1 MIFFKKLSTAIV
13 IFAASLAF
21 SSSAIA
27 NLDRQQINQIVDSL
41 GSSSFVDFSDFLGQL
56 ANSSLSDASAKDAA
70 RSYRSD
76 ETLDDQ
82 QSSTIYR
89 LLGIY
94 TRLKYGAQAIET
106 LKQLVAIPTFQ
117 IEGIE
122 QYENPNFLRFA
133 EVLEGIAND
142 FDLNFRNIDQRVYE
156 VTLVGSGEELVAF
169 HAHADVVPVN
179 PDLWVLADG
188 TRLDPFRVTQIGNR
202 LYGRG
207 TEDDKNGIV
216 ASLYAMKVIQEES
229 LSLLRNIRLLVDTT
243 EETSSTAI
251 PHYFQHNPTP
261 NFNIALDGSYPV
273 VIAEKGYGTVMAE
286 FPIRESAGEGAEIL
300 TISGGLATNQI
311 PSASVARIRSSR
323 PSQLVSKLNEYGA
336 LYIADNGNNFTINAV
351 AENNAVADD
360 NVVALSVVGISA
372 HSSEPESG
380 VNPVSRMLGF
390 LHKLHEKGIFQNNHI
405 TDAAR
410 YASNNWG
417 LDYLGNSLDI
427 AYSDKFMGPLTT
439 SITFVNID
447 QERLRL
453 AVNLRLPIGREPKQL
468 IAEVS
473 RKLDVWVGSSH
484 TDVIFSYNAGA
495 PMYRNPEGA
504 WVNAL
509 LDIAVQTM
517 DMPREFGSSAGG
529 TSVHNLPNGVQFGLA
544 MPNLK
549 FSGHNANEFK
559 TVDQFLIDLQ
569 IVTEVFAQLGRMSE
583 L

>member
-1 MIFFKKLSTAIV
+1 MIFLKRLSVSLIVFTALLTLSSTAT
-13 IFAASLAF
+13 
-21 SSSAIA
+21 A
-27 NLDRQQINQIVDSL
+27 NLDRQQINQIANSL
-41 GSSSFVDFSDFLGQL
+41 DSSSFDDFSDFLEQL
-56 ANSSLSDASAKDAA
+56 ANSSLSDASIRDMA
-70 RSYRSD
+70 RSYASG
-76 ETLDDQ
+76 ETLDNE

-94 TRLKYGAQAIET
+94 TRLKYGEQAIET
-106 LKQLVAIPTFQ
+106 LRQLVAIPTFQ
-117 IEGIE
+117 IEGVE
-122 QYENPNFLRFA
+122 QHENPNFIRFA
-133 EVLEGIAND
+133 EVLGDIAND
-142 FDLNFRNIDQRVYE
+142 FDLNFRNVDQRVYE
-156 VTLVGSGEELVAF
+156 ITLEGSSEELVAF

-188 TRLDPFRVTQIGNR
+188 THLDPFEVTQIGNR

-207 TEDDKNGIV
+207 TQDDKNGIV
-216 ASLYAMKVIQEES
+216 VALYAMKVIEEEN

-251 PHYFQHNPTP
+251 PYYFQNNPVP

-273 VIAEKGYGTVMAE
+273 MIAEKGYGTVMAE
-286 FPIRESAGEGAEIL
+286 FPIREGSGEGAEIVS
-300 TISGGLATNQI
+300 ISGGLATNQI
-311 PSASVARIRSSR
+311 PAASVVRIQSSR
-323 PSQLVSKLNEYGA
+323 PNQLVSQLNEYGA
-336 LYIADNGNNFTINAV
+336 LYMANNGDNFTVDAV
-351 AENNAVADD
+351 AENN
-360 NVVALSVVGISA
+360 VVVLKVVGISA
-372 HSSEPESG
+372 HSSEPETG

-390 LHKLHEKGIFQNNHI
+390 LHNLNNEGIFQDNHI

-410 YASNNWG
+410 YASINWG

-427 AYSDKFMGPLTT
+427 AYADEFMGPLTT
-439 SITFVNID
+439 ALTFISLD
-447 QERLRL
+447 RERLRL
-453 AVNLRLPIGREPKQL
+453 AVNLRLPIGRDPEQL

-473 RKLDVWVGSSH
+473 QKLDMWVDSSN
-484 TDVIFSYNAGA
+484 TDVTFNYNAGA

-509 LDIAVQTM
+509 LDIAAQTL

-529 TSVHNLPNGVQFGLA
+529 TSIHNLPNGVQFGLA

-549 FSGHNANEFK
+549 FTGHNANEFK

-569 IVTEVFAQLGRMSE
+569 IVTEVFAQLGLMPE

>member
-1 MIFFKKLSTAIV
+1 MVRFMKLSTAIV
-13 IFAASLAF
+13 MVSALLAF
-21 SSSAIA
+21 SSSVTA
-27 NLDRQQINQIVDSL
+27 NLDRQQINQIADTLS
-41 GSSSFVDFSDFLGQL
+41 SSSFEDFSDFLGQL
-56 ANSSLSDASAKDAA
+56 TNLSSSDTAARDAA
-70 RSYRSD
+70 RSYRAN
-76 ETLDDQ
+76 EKLDDQ
-82 QSSTIYR
+82 QSSTLFR

-94 TRLKYGAQAIET
+94 TRLKYGEQAIET

-117 IEGIE
+117 IEGVE
-122 QYENPNFLRFA
+122 QHKNSNFLRFA
-133 EVLEGIAND
+133 KVLEDIAND
-142 FDLNFRNIDQRVYE
+142 FKLNFRNIDQRVYE

-179 PDLWVLADG
+179 PDLWVLGDG
-188 TRLDPFRVTQIGNR
+188 TRLDPFKVTQIGDR

-216 ASLYAMKVIQEES
+216 ASLYAMKVIQEEK
-229 LSLLRNIRLLVDTT
+229 LSMRRNIRLLVDTT

-251 PHYFQHNPTP
+251 PYYFQNNPTP
-261 NFNIALDGSYPV
+261 DFNIALDGSYPV

-286 FPIRESAGEGAEIL
+286 FPVRESSGEGAEVL

-311 PSASVARIRSSR
+311 PSVSVARIQSSR
-323 PSQLVSKLNEYGA
+323 PNKLVSQLNEYGA
-336 LYIADNGNNFTINAV
+336 LYVAGNGDNFTINAV
-351 AENNAVADD
+351 IENNAV
-360 NVVALSVVGISA
+360 VLSVVGISA

-390 LHKLHEKGIFQNNHI
+390 LHKLNEEGILQDNHI

-410 YASNNWG
+410 YASTNWG
-417 LDYLGNSLDI
+417 LDYLGNALEI
-427 AYSDKFMGPLTT
+427 AYADEFMGPLTT
-439 SITFVNID
+439 SLTFIDID
-447 QERLRL
+447 QARMRL
-453 AVNLRLPIGREPKQL
+453 AVNLRLPIGREPEQL

-473 RKLDVWVGSSH
+473 RKLGTWVDSSN
-484 TDVIFSYNAGA
+484 TNLTLTYSAGA

-509 LDIAVQTM
+509 LDIATQTL
-517 DMPREFGSSAGG
+517 DMAREFGSSAGG

-549 FSGHNANEFK
+549 YTGHNANEFK

-569 IVTEVFAQLGRMSE
+569 IVTEVFARIGSMSE